1 MPSGG
6 DDYVPTLEN
15 TASLF
20 VSLTFRRWWSFAN
33 IYRSFGAEK
42 QSDGT
47 WTHVPERIPE
57 NWTNRVTP
65 YSLLDVSA
73 QIAEM
78 YGTHPVG
85 FGGNVN
91 GAFVGLDFPP
101 YIEGGS
107 LLTATPSDYACLL
120 YQLISGP
127 IPSSLNSVVTP
138 TVEALQFVLTTLGGE
153 TFTNLGCP
161 IPLTK

>member
-6 DDYVPTLEN
+6 DDYAPTLEN

-20 VSLTFRRWWSFAN
+20 VNLSTSYFYPPTNLD
-33 IYRSFGAEK
+33 RSFGAEK

-47 WTHVPERIPE
+47 WSHASEQIPE

-73 QIAEM
+73 QIGEM
-78 YGTHPVG
+78 YLQHPVG

-101 YIEGGS
+101 YIKGGN
-107 LLTATPSDYACLL
+107 LLAATPSDYACLL
-120 YQLISGP
+120 YQLVSTP
-127 IPSSLNSVVTP
+127 IPSRLNSFITP
-138 TVEALQFVLTTLGGE
+138 TIEALQFVLTAIGGE
-153 TFTNLGCP
+153 SFTNLGCP
-161 IPLTK
+161 IPLT